1 MDDRWRPAR
10 LGLSAALLAG
20 ALPAAHAQCDTSASR
35 SIDIAGQVID
45 ARALVPLRAS
55 VVLTAGR
62 DTVAALDADSAGF
75 FSTSICRRASVV
87 AHFRRIGY
95 RADSLTVAFDSTRW
109 MPLDV
114 AMVPLRDP
122 AGITLATT
130 RVTAPR
136 TVSAVESRARRS
148 GGLFIGVEEIDR
160 LKPNRTS
167 DLFRARRGVVLED
180 VDGAMRL
187 ISARGARP
195 NITDGGA
202 RTRVTPTTVA
212 PRDTT
217 SDETQEPTHRVAGG
231 TESCPLRI
239 GVNGHLMPEE
249 YRLDELAVADI
260 VAVEIYPSA
269 ATMPV
274 QFSSTRRGLS
284 CGLAMIWTRTGMA
297 NP

>member
-1 MDDRWRPAR
+1 MDARWWPTR
-10 LGLSAALLAG
+10 LGLAAVLLAAAG
-20 ALPAAHAQCDTSASR
+20 PAARAQCDTATGHP
-35 SIDIAGQVID
+35 IDVAGQVID

-62 DTVAALDADSAGF
+62 DTLAALDADSTGF
-75 FSTSICRRASVV
+75 FAATICRRASVV

-109 MPLDV
+109 TPLDV
-114 AMVPLRDP
+114 AMAPVRDP
-122 AGITLATT
+122 AGVTLATT

-136 TVSAVESRARRS
+136 TVSAVEARARRT
-148 GGLFIGVEEIDR
+148 GGVFIGTEEIDR

-167 DLFRARRGVVLED
+167 DLFRARRGVTLED

-187 ISARGARP
+187 VSSRGVRP

-202 RTRVTPTTVA
+202 RTRSTPTTVA
-212 PRDTT
+212 PRDST
-217 SDETQEPTHRVAGG
+217 SNETMEPTHGAVGG

-249 YRLDELAVADI
+249 YQLDEVAVADI
-260 VAVEIYPSA
+260 VAVEIYPGT
-269 ATMPV
+269 ATIPV
-274 QFSSTRRGLS
+274 QFSSTRHGLS
-284 CGLAMIWTRTGMA
+284 CGLAMVWTRIGMA